1 MMKWCMSIVLG
12 AVVRYLLMNSD
23 YATTIQNRVEIA
35 TPVNSWKRAT
45 EGAYLYA
52 NGINPYSGDLYHQ
65 NPFVLVSVWYLLQK
79 AVTLVGIVFI
89 QFEIGTMFMLKK
101 AATVFIRELYQK
113 QKVHRNSYAEG
124 TAELQISES
133 DLESVPYYVALA
145 YMFNP
150 YTILNCVGQTTTVMS
165 NFLLALF
172 LLGTSY
178 RLRFVACVA
187 LALETQMNIYPCVL
201 IIPAAMF
208 IAEKDN
214 NKWLSVFNTCFTFC
228 AALLWL
234 NYAAFKIMGDW
245 SFLDATYGFI
255 FNCRDLQPNI
265 GLFWYFFTEMFD
277 HFRTLF
283 LYTFQINATVLYLF
297 PLTFK
302 LHKEPIMLLT
312 MLLALGVVFRPY
324 PCVGDI
330 SMYLSLLPLWKSISR
345 FMGHNFIVGATMLV
359 TSILGPTVW
368 YLWIYS
374 NSANANFFFG
384 VTLVFCTAQIFLITD
399 LFFAFIKRDFCL
411 KNGMQVIID
420 GKEARIT
427 LE

>member
-1 MMKWCMSIVLG
+1 MKWLMSVLLG
-12 AVVRYLLMNSD
+12 AGVRFLLMKSD
-23 YATTIQNRVEIA
+23 YATTIQNRVEVA
-35 TPVNSWKRAT
+35 TPLNAWKRAV
-45 EGAYLYA
+45 EGAYLHS
-52 NGINPYSGDLYHQ
+52 NGIDPYEGDLYHQ
-65 NPFVLVSVWYLLQK
+65 NPFILVSVWYLLQN
-79 AVTLVGIVFI
+79 AANFVSLVFI
-89 QFEIGTMFMLKK
+89 QLEVGTMLMLKT
-101 AATVFIRELYQK
+101 AATVFIAELYRK
-113 QKVHRNSYAEG
+113 QKANQHSYAKG
-124 TAELQISES
+124 THELQISPT
-133 DLESVPYYVALA
+133 DLSSIPYCVALA

-150 YTILNCVGQTTTVMS
+150 YSILNCVGQTTTVLS

-172 LLGTSY
+172 LLAMA
-178 RLRFVACVA
+178 RRWRFVACVA
-187 LALETQMNIYPCVL
+187 LALETQSNIYPCVL
-201 IIPAAMF
+201 IIPAALF
-208 IAEKDN
+208 IAEEDRN
-214 NKWLSVFNTCFTFC
+214 RWLSIFNTVLTFV
-228 AALLWL
+228 AACLWL
-234 NYAAFKIMGDW
+234 NYAAFSIMGNW
-245 SFLDATYGFI
+245 NFLDATYGFI

-302 LHKEPIMLLT
+302 LNKEPIMLLT
-312 MLLALGVVFRPY
+312 MLLALEVVFRPY

-330 SMYLSLLPLWKSISR
+330 SMYLALLPLWKSISK

-374 NSANANFFFG
+374 NSANANFYFG

-399 LFFAFIKRDFCL
+399 LFFAYIKQGFCL
-411 KNGMQVIID
+411 KNGMQVTID
-420 GKEARIT
+420 GKEARIA

>member
-1 MMKWCMSIVLG
+1 MKWTTAVVLG
-12 AVVRYLLMNSD
+12 AALRYLLMHSH
-23 YATTIQNRVEIA
+23 YGVTIQNRVEVA
-35 TPVNSWKRAT
+35 TPLNSWKRAI

-52 NGINPYSGDLYHQ
+52 NGTNPYDGDLYHQ
-65 NPFVLVSVWYLLQK
+65 NPFVLVSVWFLLEK
-79 AVTLVGIVFI
+79 LSAFVSVIFI
-89 QFEIGTMFMLKK
+89 QLEVGTILMLKS
-101 AATVFIRELYQK
+101 AAGIFIRKLYDNQRSQLASFAK
-113 QKVHRNSYAEG
+113 G
-124 TAELQISES
+124 TKELQISP
-133 DLESVPYYVALA
+133 DDVRAVPYYVALA

-150 YTILNCVGQTTTVMS
+150 YSILNCVGQTTTVLS

-172 LLGTSY
+172 LLGMAHRV
-178 RLRFVACVA
+178 RLVACVA

-201 IIPAAMF
+201 IIPAALY
-208 IAEKDN
+208 IAQDDGQHKVR
-214 NKWLSVFNTCFTFC
+214 SIMITCATFLMT
-228 AALLWL
+228 LLGV
-234 NYAAFKIMGDW
+234 NYAGFVIMGDW

-283 LYTFQINATVLYLF
+283 LYTFQINATLLYLF

-330 SMYLSLLPLWKSISR
+330 SMYLSLLPLWKSISK
-345 FMGHNFIVGATMLV
+345 FMGHNYIVGATMLV

-368 YLWIYS
+368 HLWIYS
-374 NSANANFFFG
+374 NSANANFYFG
-384 VTLVFCTAQIFLITD
+384 MTLVFCTAQIFLITD
-399 LFFAFIKRDFCL
+399 LFFAYIKREFCL
-411 KNGMQVIID
+411 KHGMNITID
-420 GKEARIT
+420 GKEARIA

>member
-1 MMKWCMSIVLG
+1 MKWYISITLG
-12 AVVRYLLMNSD
+12 AAVRYMLMNSD
-23 YATTIQNRVEIA
+23 YAVTIQNRVEVA
-35 TPVNSWKRAT
+35 TPLNSWKRAV

-52 NGINPYSGDLYHQ
+52 NGTNPYDSDLYHQ
-65 NPFVLVSVWYLLQK
+65 NALVLVSVWYLFQQAASIIAMTFIQLE
-79 AVTLVGIVFI
+79 VGTILMLKVAAAVFI
-89 QFEIGTMFMLKK
+89 K
-101 AATVFIRELYQK
+101 ELYSK
-113 QKVHRNSYAEG
+113 QLKRSRSFAKG
-124 TAELQISES
+124 TKELQISKD
-133 DLESVPYYVALA
+133 DLEYIPYYVALA

-150 YTILNCVGQTTTVMS
+150 YSILNCVGQTTTVLS

-178 RLRFVACVA
+178 RLRIIACVA
-187 LALETQMNIYPCVL
+187 LALETQINIYPCVL
-201 IIPAAMF
+201 IIPSALF
-208 IAEKDN
+208 IAEHDK
-214 NKWLSVFNTCFTFC
+214 NKTLSIIATCLTF
-228 AALLWL
+228 LLAFL
-234 NYAAFKIMGDW
+234 AVNGAAFGIIGDW

-255 FNCRDLQPNI
+255 LNSRDLQPNI

-283 LYTFQINATVLYLF
+283 LCTFQINATVLYLF

-302 LHKEPIMLLT
+302 LHKEPIMLMT

-330 SMYLSLLPLWKSISR
+330 SMYLSLLPLWKSISK

-359 TSILGPTVW
+359 TSVLGPTVW
-368 YLWIYS
+368 HLWIYS
-374 NSANANFFFG
+374 NSANANFYFG

-399 LFFAFIKRDFCL
+399 LFFAYIKREFCL
-411 KNGMQVIID
+411 KNGMHITID
-420 GKEARIT
+420 GKEARIA

>member
-1 MMKWCMSIVLG
+1 MKWLMCIVLG
-12 AVVRYLLMNSD
+12 AVVRYLLINSD
-23 YATTIQNRVEIA
+23 YAVTIQNRVEIA
-35 TPVNSWKRAT
+35 TPINSWKRAT
-45 EGAYLYA
+45 EGAHLYA
-52 NGINPYSGDLYHQ
+52 NGINPYEGDLYHQ
-65 NPFVLVSVWYLLQK
+65 NPFILVSVWYFLQK
-79 AVTLVGIVFI
+79 ASTFIGVVFI
-89 QFEIGTMFMLKK
+89 QLEVGTMFMLKM
-101 AATVFIRELYQK
+101 ATTVFITELYRK
-113 QKVHRNSYAEG
+113 QKTKQNTDAKG
-124 TAELQISES
+124 TAELQILEK
-133 DLESVPYYVALA
+133 DLESIPFYVALA

-172 LLGTSY
+172 LLGMSY
-178 RLRFVACVA
+178 RLRLIACVA

-201 IIPAAMF
+201 IIPAALF
-208 IAEKDN
+208 IAEHHKN
-214 NKWLSVFNTCFTFC
+214 RWLSVVNTCLTFI

-234 NYAAFKIMGDW
+234 NYASYKIMGDW
-245 SFLDATYGFI
+245 SFVDATYGFI

-302 LHKEPIMLLT
+302 LHKEPVMLLT

-330 SMYLSLLPLWKSISR
+330 SMYLSLLPLWKSISK

-368 YLWIYS
+368 YLWIYA

-399 LFFAFIKRDFCL
+399 IFFAYIKREFCL
-411 KNGMQVIID
+411 KNGLQVTID
-420 GKEARIT
+420 GKEARIA